1 MNGRLVYS
9 KCQEEHVT
17 AANRLPFSFQGAT
30 SVNDKTDTSRAV
42 LLGAD
47 TGDGWS
53 TEDSLA
59 ELSRLA
65 HTAGIDIAGE
75 VTQNLHDPQ
84 PRSYLG
90 KGKIRELRDEKG
102 VLHFDTVIAD
112 DELSPAQQRYLE
124 GALDVQVTDRTAVIL
139 HIFAQHARTREGRL
153 QVELA
158 QYRYRLPRL
167 RGRGVELS
175 RLGAGINTRG
185 PGETKLESD
194 RRRIRHRIAEL
205 EREIEQVRGQRS
217 LQRLHRRSAGIPV
230 VALAGYTNAGKSTL
244 MNALTGAGV
253 LSTDQLFAT
262 LDPTTRRLVL
272 PNHQEVLLTDTVGFI
287 QKLPTDLVAA
297 FRATLEEIIE
307 ADIILHIVDAS
318 HPQAVAQAEAVE
330 DELEDLAVHTKP
342 RITVLNKIDLIP
354 RERIPL
360 LRREFPPPTIPVSA
374 VTTDGLTAL
383 QIQIARAVA
392 SDFVPVKVSIPYAD
406 AEYVNLFR
414 SRGMVEREDHR
425 PEGTIITGR
434 LPVTLLPNFRPFL
447 A

>member
-1 MNGRLVYS
+1 M
-9 KCQEEHVT
+9 
-17 AANRLPFSFQGAT
+17 
-30 SVNDKTDTSRAV
+30 
-42 LLGAD
+42 
-47 TGDGWS
+47 
-53 TEDSLA
+53 
-59 ELSRLA
+59 
-65 HTAGIDIAGE
+65 
-75 VTQNLHDPQ
+75 TQNLHEPQ

-90 KGKIRELRDEKG
+90 KGKIQELRDEKG
-102 VLHFDTVIAD
+102 LLHFDTVIAD
-112 DELSPAQQRYLE
+112 DELSPSQQRYLE
-124 GALDVQVTDRTAVIL
+124 DALDVQVTDRTAVIL

-205 EREIEQVRGQRS
+205 EREIEHVRGQRS
-217 LQRLHRRSAGIPV
+217 LQRVHRRSAGIPV

-272 PNHQEVLLTDTVGFI
+272 PNHQAVLLTDTVGFI

-297 FRATLEEIIE
+297 FRATLEEIGE
-307 ADIILHIVDAS
+307 ADMILHVVDAS

-330 DELEDLAVHTKP
+330 DELEDLGVHTKP
-342 RITVLNKIDLIP
+342 RITVLNKIDLMP

-360 LRREFPPPTIPVSA
+360 LRRQFPPPVIPASA
-374 VTTDGLTAL
+374 VTGAGLEGL
-383 QIQIARAVA
+383 QNQIAAMVA